1 MRWAMLLISVLMFA
15 FATPVLA
22 ANAELGEKIFKRRC
36 KVCHN
41 PSHVRKV
48 GPGLQG
54 VVGREAISGIGTL
67 TETRINEWI
76 QNPRSI
82 KPNTRMPKYQD
93 MQDAANRA
101 AVIDYL
107 KTLK

>member
-1 MRWAMLLISVLMFA
+1 MRWAIFLISILIFA
-15 FATPVLA
+15 FATPVMA
-22 ANAELGEKIFKRRC
+22 ADAELGEKIFKRRC

-41 PSHVRKV
+41 QTYVRKV
-48 GPGLQG
+48 GPGLLG
-54 VVGREAISGIGTL
+54 VVGREAESGIGTL
-67 TETRINEWI
+67 TEARINEWI

-82 KPNTRMPKYQD
+82 KPNTRMPKYND
-93 MQDAANRA
+93 MQDAEKRA